1 MKTQAQSRPHA
12 GGDITPQQRFFH
24 YFQQEITA
32 LQEQMDRIEEK
43 SVIGGE
49 RADAADH
56 CLAGITRLSNEVKD
70 ASGYLP
76 AYDQRTYA
84 EAIKALQ
91 EKLDEIRKAF
101 APKPKFS
108 FKSKSPS
115 ALSLSDAAEMA
126 AERRRGVPGGLRSA
140 NSSYANTPA
149 STNTPANERADA
161 DGDAIDGQS
170 STLEDKGPGIAA
182 KRPTEDGAE
191 KSRTESTQGKNRPTF
206 SSSATSIAI
215 TDQSNA
221 HIILPSSSHHSQAPC
236 TLQKITG
243 SIIDLSVPTT
253 ATAPFASLTINS
265 VNTSLLL
272 CGSVSGPAHIT
283 KVRNSVLVI
292 KCRQFRMHECE
303 NVDVYLYCT
312 SRPIIEDCKNIRFA
326 ELPKFHSDLISS
338 AQEGKANTGAP
349 DPAPNQWNQVDDF
362 KWLKPEPSPN
372 WSILP
377 AEDAVP
383 DETWREVVPGGP
395 GWSVK
400 DILKAVGLTGASVG
414 GSPPK

>member
-1 MKTQAQSRPHA
+1 METQTQSHG
-12 GGDITPQQRFFH
+12 GGDLSPQQRFFH

-32 LQEQMDRIEEK
+32 LQEGMDRLSEK
-43 SVIGGE
+43 APVGGE

-91 EKLDEIRKAF
+91 ERLEETRKAF

-115 ALSLSDAAEMA
+115 ALSLSDAAELA
-126 AERRRGVPGGLRSA
+126 AEKRRAVPGGLRSP
-140 NSSYANTPA
+140 NSSFSNTPA
-149 STNTPANERADA
+149 STNTPANEPVDTAE
-161 DGDAIDGQS
+161 DGEPAA
-170 STLEDKGPGIAA
+170 LEEMAASLAA
-182 KRPTEDGAE
+182 KKSTIDRAKAVGGEAAHE
-191 KSRTESTQGKNRPTF
+191 KDSPSLSTT
-206 SSSATSIAI
+206 ATSISI
-215 TDQSNA
+215 TDQSNT
-221 HIILPSSSHHSQAPC
+221 HIILPSSALHSQAPC

-243 SIIDLSVPTT
+243 SIVDLSVPTT
-253 ATAPFASLTINS
+253 ETAPFASLTINVVS
-265 VNTSLLL
+265 SSLLL

-283 KVRNSVLVI
+283 KARNSVLVI
-292 KCRQFRMHECE
+292 KCRQLRMHECE
-303 NVDVYLYCT
+303 NVDVYLYCS
-312 SRPIIEDCKNIRFA
+312 SRPIIEDCKNIRFT
-326 ELPKFHSDLISS
+326 ELPKFHSELIWSG
-338 AQEGKANTGAP
+338 QGAVPGP

-362 KWLKPEPSPN
+362 KWLKPEPSPH

-377 AEDAVP
+377 TEDRIP

-400 DILKAVGLTGASVG
+400 DILKSVGLSAPGRN
-414 GSPPK
+414 